1 MDFADYLW
9 LANARPAASTKG
21 QGGSH
26 DARRRIDG
34 TPIANLPDPAV
45 HILDQKF
52 TKYRLFNASVE
63 KLASGTRWGEGPV
76 WFGDAR
82 CVLWSDIPNDRIL
95 KWDETTSAVS
105 VFRHPSGNA
114 NGNARDRTGRLVTC
128 EHSTRRVTRT
138 EYDGSITVILDRF
151 QGKRLNSPNDVVV
164 ASDGAI
170 WFTDPPFG
178 LSSFYEGTIAE
189 PELNANVYRVDPLTG
204 EAAIAA
210 DDVLGPNGLCFS
222 PDEKRLYVVEFRA
235 APNRKIRV
243 FDVIDGRRLGASRV
257 LIDAAAGTP
266 DGFRCDMDGNI
277 WAGWGMGSADLDGVM
292 IFDPEGQ
299 PIGRVALPERCAN
312 LCFGGRHRN
321 RLFMAC
327 GHGLYALYVNAQG
340 AV

>member
-1 MDFADYLW
+1 MGKEEAMTLDDG
-9 LANARPAASTKG
+9 STG
-21 QGGSH
+21 PLS
-26 DARRRIDG
+26 
-34 TPIANLPDPAV
+34 PIYPDPAV
-45 HILDQKF
+45 HTLDQKF
-52 TKYRLFNASVE
+52 AKYRLFNASVE

-82 CVLWSDIPNDRIL
+82 CLLWSDIPNNRIL

-128 EHSTRRVTRT
+128 EHSARRVTRT

-170 WFTDPPFG
+170 WLTDPPFG
-178 LSSFYEGTIAE
+178 LGSFYEGTIAE

-210 DDVLGPNGLCFS
+210 DDILGPNGLCFS
-222 PDEKRLYVVEFRA
+222 PDEKRLYVVESRA
-235 APNRKIRV
+235 VPNRKIRV

-257 LIDAAAGTP
+257 LIDAGAGTP

-299 PIGRVALPERCAN
+299 PIGRIALPERCAN
-312 LCFGGRHRN
+312 LCFGGRHGN

-327 GHGLYALYVNAQG
+327 GHSLYGLYVNTRG